1 MDTSLVIPLRARPP
15 ALIEQSVLKDEAHL
29 QATDSAF
36 CALTDFRKENPITV
50 DPQRSIDDALA
61 DMVRL
66 GVHALLVTQEEIE
79 CDALRVLG
87 LITAYDIERER
98 PHRRPGAMD
107 FQVPQETRVVDVMTP
122 WNELSL
128 INYESLRTLTTL
140 DLYDMFQGTGLTHLL
155 VIDVHGDDF
164 AVARGLASRANL
176 ADRLRRGGSHCRPM
190 SVKVDASRRPIP
202 LESRDRAHSHAVV

>member
-155 VIDVHGDDF
+155 VIYGAAAHI
-164 AVARGLASRANL
+164 AAQCPSR
-176 ADRLRRGGSHCRPM
+176 
-190 SVKVDASRRPIP
+190 
-202 LESRDRAHSHAVV
+202 